1 MSRSAV
7 PLQAPLDLLRQRR
20 LVRGLPADP
29 GPCGPAGPLL
39 LQGGVIGAGLV
50 VLVLVASA
58 FAGLR
63 GRQVSAELDRL
74 KALPSQSQGLE
85 RQLRLDQLQLRR
97 QNEANAALG
106 RGLASLSS
114 GSALLTQLAE
124 ATPQGVQIT
133 EVTVNDQTLTLKGR
147 AADPAPF
154 ERVNAM
160 SLKLAQAPLFRSD
173 VRVLQMSRPAPQAS
187 GTPAAP
193 ALAPAPQL
201 EWTIRLTLATLPPA
215 RQLSALQRLGA
226 DGMAVRLQDLQRL
239 GVLP

>member
-1 MSRSAV
+1 
-7 PLQAPLDLLRQRR
+7 
-20 LVRGLPADP
+20 
-29 GPCGPAGPLL
+29 
-39 LQGGVIGAGLV
+39 VIGAGLV

-97 QNEANAALG
+97 QNEANASLG

-193 ALAPAPQL
+193 APAPQL